1 MNQTFA
7 IIEARMTSS
16 RLPGKVLMPVSG
28 KPLLQILIE
37 RLGRCQSLHG
47 ILVATTSNPT
57 DDPIEEL
64 CGKLGAG
71 CFRGSEENVLERV
84 CLAAKK
90 FDVRTIVEITGD
102 CPLIDPWQVDHAV
115 EIFLSGQP
123 FTRYLSNVSPGGNAP
138 QGMNVQVFKSADL
151 LEILSG
157 EPDELDREHV
167 SHGFYR
173 EENRG
178 TYQPVYINY
187 PPPLN
192 RPDIWVTLDY
202 EEDYQLI
209 KQIYEELAAE
219 KSTFTLRDIVEW
231 VDANPILHQKCKTLR
246 GLE

>member
-37 RLGRCQSLHG
+37 RLRRCQSLDG

-84 CLAAKK
+84 CLAAQK

-102 CPLIDPWQVDHAV
+102 CPLIDPWQVDHAM
-115 EIFLSGQP
+115 EIFLSEQP
-123 FTRYLSNVSPGGNAP
+123 FTRYLSNVSPGGGAP
-138 QGMNVQVFKSADL
+138 QGMNVQVFKSEDL

-157 EPDELDREHV
+157 PTDELDREHV
-167 SHGFYR
+167 SYGFYR
-173 EENRG
+173 EENQER
-178 TYQPVYINY
+178 YRPVYINY

-192 RPDIWVTLDY
+192 RSDIWVTLDY
-202 EEDYQLI
+202 QEDYQLI
-209 KQIYEELAAE
+209 KQIYEELSPGNPA
-219 KSTFTLRDIVEW
+219 FTLRDVVEW
-231 VDANPILHQKCKTLR
+231 VDANPALHQKCKNLR

>member
-16 RLPGKVLMPVSG
+16 RLPGKVLMQAAG

-37 RLGRCQSLHG
+37 RLRRCQSLDG
-47 ILVATTSNPT
+47 IIVATTINAT

-84 CLAAKK
+84 CQAAQK
-90 FDVRTIVEITGD
+90 FDVRQIVEITGD
-102 CPLIDPWQVDHAV
+102 CPLVDPWQVDHAV
-115 EIFLSGQP
+115 EIFLSEQP
-123 FTRYLSNVSPGGNAP
+123 FTRYLSNVSPGGDAP
-138 QGMNVQVFKSADL
+138 QGMNVQVFKSEDL

-157 EPDELDREHV
+157 DPDELDREHV
-167 SHGFYR
+167 SYGFYR

-178 TYQPVYINY
+178 KYRPVYINY

-209 KQIYEELAAE
+209 KQIYEELSAE
-219 KSTFTLRDIVEW
+219 KSAFTLRDVVEW
-231 VDANPILHQKCKTLR
+231 VDATPALHQKCKNLR

>member
-1 MNQTFA
+1 MNHTCA

-16 RLPGKVLMPVSG
+16 RLPGKVLKPAAG

-37 RLGRCQSLHG
+37 RLMCCQSLG
-47 ILVATTSNPT
+47 AIIVATTSNPT
-57 DDPIEEL
+57 DNPIEEL
-64 CGKLGAG
+64 CRKLGAR

-84 CLAAKK
+84 FLAAQQ

-102 CPLIDPWQVDHAV
+102 CPLVDPWQIDHAV
-115 EIFLSGQP
+115 ENFHSGQP
-123 FTRYLSNVSPGGNAP
+123 STRYLSNGSPGGNAP
-138 QGMNVQVFKSADL
+138 QGMNVQVFKIADL

-167 SHGFYR
+167 SYGFYR

-178 TYQPVYINY
+178 KYQPVYITY
-187 PPPLN
+187 PHPLN

-202 EEDYQLI
+202 QEDYELI
-209 KQIYEELAAE
+209 KRIYEELSLE
-219 KSTFTLRDIVEW
+219 KPDFSLRDVIKW
-231 VDANPILHQKCKTLR
+231 VDANPALHQKCKNLR

>member
-37 RLGRCQSLHG
+37 RLGRCKSLDG

-64 CGKLGAG
+64 CRKLGAG

-84 CLAAKK
+84 CLAAQK

-123 FTRYLSNVSPGGNAP
+123 STKYLSNGSPGGNAP
-138 QGMNVQVFKSADL
+138 QGMNVQVFKSVEL

-157 EPDELDREHV
+157 EPDELNREHV
-167 SHGFYR
+167 SYGFYR

-178 TYQPVYINY
+178 KYHPVYINY

-209 KQIYEELAAE
+209 KQIYEELSAA
-219 KSTFTLRDIVEW
+219 KPAFTLRDIVEW
-231 VDANPILHQKCKTLR
+231 VDANPVLHQKCKTLR